1 MGNKLHT
8 EDKIFIGVASVIIFL
23 FLFYLSF
30 VLFIY
35 PSTLPEQ
42 RIRVTYTIYNGGTPR
57 QKTGIY
63 KIKGTKFKARTMSNS
78 HRYRPSDIE
87 VTVESADRWNL
98 GSPGT
103 SICLYIGYSDVEVN
117 KIEILKP
124 KQTTEK

>member
-1 MGNKLHT
+1 MS
-8 EDKIFIGVASVIIFL
+8 DKTFIGIIIGTVFFFL
-23 FLFYLSF
+23 AYLAF
-30 VLFIY
+30 TLFIY
-35 PSTLPEQ
+35 PATLPEQ

-63 KIKGTKFKARTMSNS
+63 KIKGTKFKAYTSAKHHKYS
-78 HRYRPSDIE
+78 PSEIE
-87 VTVESADRWNL
+87 VTVRSTDKWNL

-124 KQTTEK
+124 KPTEK